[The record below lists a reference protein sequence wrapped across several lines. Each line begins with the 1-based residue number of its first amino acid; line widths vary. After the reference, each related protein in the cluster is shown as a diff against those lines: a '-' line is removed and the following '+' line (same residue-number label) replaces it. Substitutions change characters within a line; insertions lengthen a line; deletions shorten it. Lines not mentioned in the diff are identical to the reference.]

1 MALVGFLQLLCRT
14 TALPCHIYIK
24 DPLKL
29 LFSLS
34 ALFQRGMHTQN
45 LHVGKKEQLPSV
57 DISFTCIMWTASCR
71 ISASIWAAAT
81 DKLLQVEASHSCLS
95 AIITHCDMFT
105 ELAAML
111 LQYWQSKVTTAAFV
125 HSHIFIDIVN
135 IMLHC
140 QQVWV
145 TPYWK
150 FWLISLLWQF
160 FVRMRTTVTM
170 TEYIYCFI

>member
-57 DISFTCIMWTASCR
+57 DISFTCIM
-71 ISASIWAAAT
+71 
-81 DKLLQVEASHSCLS
+81 
-95 AIITHCDMFT
+95 
-105 ELAAML
+105 
-111 LQYWQSKVTTAAFV
+111 
-125 HSHIFIDIVN
+125 
-135 IMLHC
+135 
-140 QQVWV
+140 
-145 TPYWK
+145 
-150 FWLISLLWQF
+150 
-160 FVRMRTTVTM
+160 
-170 TEYIYCFI
+170 